1 MNESQSIFEK
11 KILPYH
17 QALAAFGVS
26 LIISLFCKG
35 LEWTGL
41 VSFPPRFPW
50 MIAASF
56 MLLYAVGNSIFSVS
70 SDNMAKYWGQS
81 IYSFMGL
88 AAASGLVAWGL
99 SGLSIGQAG
108 SYRWIYIVVTIGYLV
123 FLSMMGVLRT
133 IVAFAQREEWNQPR
147 KRK

>member
-1 MNESQSIFEK
+1 
-11 KILPYH
+11 
-17 QALAAFGVS
+17 
-26 LIISLFCKG
+26 
-35 LEWTGL
+35 
-41 VSFPPRFPW
+41 